1 MKPRI
6 ALIAVALA
14 TVTAA
19 PAMADNHFL
28 FEVDAGLQTDL
39 GADDNSGR
47 ALGGTFGFG
56 GRIPGTKPA
65 YYFVGRLGVA
75 EQVYGGSDAF
85 GAPTLDCASTE
96 WALGARMYLPI
107 TDRFRAMLQLSLG
120 ETMQYTDIHY
130 DGRRPLRVEED
141 LFSIWAGAGLQYR
154 FTNHFSLGALVN
166 LGWHPEDRPDLVTR
180 SAGIDTDG
188 AISQMRFGVT
198 TTFHF

>member
-1 MKPRI
+1 MHIRTTLL
-6 ALIAVALA
+6 AAALA
-14 TVTAA
+14 SLFAA
-19 PAMADNHFL
+19 PALADNHFIL
-28 FEVDAGLQTDL
+28 EVDAGLKTDL
-39 GADDNSGR
+39 GAEDNQGR

-56 GRIPGTKPA
+56 GRIPGSKPA
-65 YYFVGRLGVA
+65 YYFIGRVGVA
-75 EQVYGGSDAF
+75 EQTYEGARAF
-85 GAPTLDCASTE
+85 GDPKLESASTE

-120 ETMQYTDIHY
+120 ETMQYTDI
-130 DGRRPLRVEED
+130 DLGGRLYRIDED
-141 LFSIWAGAGLQYR
+141 LFSVWADAGVQYR

-188 AISQMRFGVT
+188 TIGQMRAGIT

>member
-6 ALIAVALA
+6 ALFALA
-14 TVTAA
+14 LTTLTAA
-19 PAMADNHFL
+19 PALADNHFI

-56 GRIPGTKPA
+56 GRIPGSKPA
-65 YYFVGRLGVA
+65 YYFIGRVGVA
-75 EQVYGGSDAF
+75 EQTYDGSSAF

-120 ETMQYTDIHY
+120 ETMQYTDVYY
-130 DGRRPLRVEED
+130 DGRRPLRVDED
-141 LFSIWAGAGLQYR
+141 LFSIFADAGVQYR

-166 LGWHPEDRPDLVTR
+166 LTWHPEDRPDLVTR

-188 AISQMRFGVT
+188 AIGQMRFGLT

>member
-1 MKPRI
+1 MNLRP
-6 ALIAVALA
+6 ALLTAILA
-14 TVTAA
+14 TLTAA
-19 PAMADNHFL
+19 PALADNHFI

-39 GADDNSGR
+39 AAEDSGGR

-56 GRIPGTKPA
+56 GRIPGSKPA
-65 YYFVGRLGVA
+65 YYFVGRVGVA
-75 EQVYGGSDAF
+75 EHTYGGARSLGD
-85 GAPTLDCASTE
+85 PTLGCASTE

-107 TDRFRAMLQLSLG
+107 TDRLRAMMQLSLG

-130 DGRRPLRVEED
+130 DGRAPLRIDED
-141 LFSIWAGAGLQYR
+141 LFSIFADVGLQYR

-166 LGWHPEDRPDLVTR
+166 LGWHPEDRADLVTR

-188 AISQMRFGVT
+188 TIGQMRFGVT